1 MVQVVTKFVDA
12 GHVSLE
18 AHVAHGAVPDVDHVF
33 PASHSNDEGDG
44 DDAEDG
50 GDGAGAVVEDGDG
63 AADGHVSAAQSDTI
77 VKAAL
82 LFHAS
87 AILRLLHVV
96 SDVAKEKVVTSAF
109 IPPAEGVEPKLVTLV
124 TSHEAK
130 PIPVK
135 LDASLNV

>member
-1 MVQVVTKFVDA
+1 MHTVFVVAVQAVFTPVAHVDA
-12 GHVSLE
+12 Q
-18 AHVAHGAVPDVDHVF
+18 GAQGVVPAADQVD
-33 PASHSNDEGDG
+33 PATHTAAAPVGE
-44 DDAEDG
+44 
-50 GDGAGAVVEDGDG
+50 GAGAVVEDGDG
-63 AADGHVSAAQSDTI
+63 AVDGHVSAAQSDTI